1 VTGDWPER
9 RRSSRASSWA
19 TFAAGLLICAIV
31 EAIEA
36 PKQQA
41 PPAEAAPAQRAALE
55 PTDQREFYR
64 VLQHS
69 AHARTLRGLTIPPET
84 IAALARGEADAAVAS
99 LSALAAQGDKEA
111 NIALVRIQHWCN
123 RVASARQSASQD
135 QIAKLISALPDERA
149 EKVAGVIQ
157 AENAYQKVARDAC
170 FKARFDFGAIEAR
183 LREAAQQGHAA
194 SATELAQFVR
204 DPQQREALL
213 QAAIKQRYAPA
224 MYTAATNLV
233 MAVQRGQTTE
243 NVSQIRLWLKQAGP
257 TMPKAKLDLANCMSL
272 GCDGHPADALSARAF
287 GLDAARDGE
296 PTAFPSIMRMPW
308 GGRLTRVQHLAWQY
322 FGDRLNEA
330 GCTGEAYLTSAAT
343 FAQNIAMLE
352 KGQPPQVLEEA
363 RREAD
368 VLWRDNGVRAMK
380 EQGCAQT
387 AQEAASR

>member
-1 VTGDWPER
+1 MIADWPER
-9 RRSSRASSWA
+9 PRSARTLSWA
-19 TFAAGLLICAIV
+19 AWTVGLLMCGAV

-36 PKQQA
+36 PKPQA
-41 PPAEAAPAQRAALE
+41 PPPAAEPAQRAAVS

-64 VLQHS
+64 VLQRS
-69 AHARTLRGLTIPPET
+69 AHTRTLRGLTIPPAT

-99 LSALAAQGDKEA
+99 LSALAGQGDKDA

-123 RVASARQSASQD
+123 RIASARQGASQE
-135 QIAKLISALPDERA
+135 QIAKLSSVLTEERA
-149 EKVAGVIQ
+149 AKAAGVVQ
-157 AENAYQKVARDAC
+157 AESEYQKVARDAC

-194 SATELAQFVR
+194 SAAELAQFVR

-224 MYTAATNLV
+224 MYIAATNLV

-330 GCTGEAYLTSAAT
+330 GCTGEAYLPSAAT

-352 KGQPPQVLEEA
+352 KGQPSQVLDEG

-368 VLWRDNGVRAMK
+368 VLWRDNGARAMK
-380 EQGCAQT
+380 EQGCY
-387 AQEAASR
+387 QEGTSD